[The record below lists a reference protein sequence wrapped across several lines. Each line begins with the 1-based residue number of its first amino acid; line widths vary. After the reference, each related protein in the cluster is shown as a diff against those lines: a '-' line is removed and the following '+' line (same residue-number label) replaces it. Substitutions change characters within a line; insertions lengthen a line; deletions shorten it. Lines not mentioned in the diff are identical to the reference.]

1 MAYIIRHTKD
11 TSTYDTTSVTEHTT
25 EGSNSQTV
33 FSGGYDYYINIPR
46 RCARCR
52 MYDLEPGICKK
63 KKDWKTCKKNYSI
76 KRIKI
81 VKH

>member
-11 TSTYDTTSVTEHTT
+11 TSTYDTTSVIEHNS
-25 EGSNSQTV
+25 EGSNSATA
-33 FSGGYDYYINIPR
+33 FSEGYDYYINIPR
-46 RCARCR
+46 RCSRCR

-76 KRIKI
+76 KK
-81 VKH
+81 VKNC